1 VRPLSGAPVNIVTRP
16 IGDLIETTL
25 DWKDSEMQFDVG
37 DLLND
42 ENEVTDK
49 TRGAIITMITEKEML
64 SPGEATIGL
73 SRLLFICFNQNEK
86 CLL

>member
-64 SPGEATIGL
+64 PPGEATIGL
-73 SRLLFICFNQNEK
+73 SRLLFIFYNQN
-86 CLL
+86 

>member
-1 VRPLSGAPVNIVTRP
+1 
-16 IGDLIETTL
+16 
-25 DWKDSEMQFDVG
+25 MQFDVG

-42 ENEVTDK
+42 ENEETDK

-73 SRLLFICFNQNEK
+73 SRLLFICFNQN
-86 CLL
+86 

>member
-37 DLLND
+37 GLLND

-64 SPGEATIGL
+64 SREVNPCS
-73 SRLLFICFNQNEK
+73 SRLIIFGFN
-86 CLL
+86 